1 MKIRKTYSAVIITFI
16 VCASFFS
23 LYLLFFNNQLKS
35 SAPVYEE
42 IYTTGGNFHKS
53 VRKIDYAIYESLY
66 INGTKQSDVLF
77 LDIQPRH
84 LNGNFWEFTE
94 ILVKCPNSKSAH
106 YFQSALNSEIK
117 KAGPLIKLLKAD
129 KSENEII
136 LHIFIG
142 EFLTHK
148 IIIKI
153 KEKEPP
159 SKYFRPKIAI
169 IIDDLGY
176 ESDLAFEFLDFDF
189 PITFSI
195 LPYGPFTE
203 IISQKAIINGH
214 EVLLHLPM
222 EPKNYPSIDPGPGAL
237 LLSMKE
243 KEICSTLEQALLE
256 VNGISGISNHMGSS
270 FTENREKMGIV
281 LKELKK
287 KGLCFIDSRTTS
299 GTVGFQEAIKMGVPT
314 ASRNVF
320 LDNDLD
326 IKAIEMQIQRLL
338 NIARHS
344 GSAIAIGHPH
354 KETFEVLKEYFPK
367 IKNDFEL
374 VPVSELIG

>member
-1 MKIRKTYSAVIITFI
+1 
-16 VCASFFS
+16 
-23 LYLLFFNNQLKS
+23 LKS

-42 IYTTGGNFHKS
+42 IYTTGGNFNKS

-66 INGTKQSDVLF
+66 INGAKQSDVLF

-94 ILVKCPNSKSAH
+94 ILVKFADSKSAH
-106 YFQSALNSEIK
+106 YFQSVLNAEIN
-117 KAGPLIKLLKAD
+117 KAGPSLNLRKTEESD
-129 KSENEII
+129 NEII
-136 LHIFIG
+136 LHILIG
-142 EFLTHK
+142 DFLTHK

-153 KEKEPP
+153 KEKEP
-159 SKYFRPKIAI
+159 SSQYFRPKIAI

-176 ESDLAFEFLDFDF
+176 ESDLAFEFLDLDF
-189 PITFSI
+189 LITFSI

-203 IISQKAIINGH
+203 IISQKAIENGH

-222 EPKNYPSIDPGPGAL
+222 EPKNYPSINPGPGAL
-237 LLSMKE
+237 LLSMQE
-243 KEICSTLEQALLE
+243 KEICSTLNQALLE
-256 VNGISGISNHMGSS
+256 VKGVRGISNHMGSL
-270 FTENREKMGIV
+270 FTENREKMVIV

-287 KGLCFIDSRTTS
+287 KGLFFIDSRTTS
-299 GTVGFQEAIKMGVPT
+299 GTIGFQEANKIGVPA

-326 IKAIEMQIQRLL
+326 IKAIEMQMKRLL

-354 KETFEVLKEYFPK
+354 KETLEVLKEYFPQ

-374 VPVSELIG
+374 VPVSELTG